1 MSKQFKITYDKLL
14 SLTNLQLKPYSDSKA
29 ELERSLDRTRAL
41 LKQLGSPDK
50 KLKFIHITGTSGK
63 GSTANMLHQI
73 LFEAGEKVGTYTS
86 PHTTS
91 YLERF
96 QTGDKLIDPKILS
109 DSIEEV
115 ISAYEQILEKG
126 SDELSFFELSTAVAL
141 HAFVKAGIKWCVL
154 EVGCGG
160 RYDATNVIP
169 TPRVAIIT
177 NIDLDHTELLGNTL
191 SEIAYEKAGI
201 IKNNG
206 VVFSG
211 ETRPTIRKIFMKEA
225 IKNNAALF
233 FIDPHHDVGARRALP
248 LQFGSH
254 QQHNSA
260 IAEAVARELEIPD
273 EIVAKAL
280 QSTKLL
286 PCRFETIQKNPT
298 VILDGAH
305 SPAKIKTTV
314 AMIKNQNLKP
324 HIIFGWTS
332 TKNPE
337 EIIKQLALVAE
348 SITTTRFDTQMRK
361 AANPFKLLGLV
372 PKSKRTSAFLDWRDA
387 LEHVE
392 KLVKFGGARPGS
404 AGKSDTIVITGSL
417 YLSGDMRAHWIPEE
431 QIIKNRSSFKK

>member
-1 MSKQFKITYDKLL
+1 MYEQYKIAYEKLL

-29 ELERSLDRTRAL
+29 ELELSLERTKAL
-41 LKQLGSPDK
+41 LAQLGNPEK
-50 KLKFIHITGTSGK
+50 ELKFIHITGTSGK

-73 LFEAGEKVGTYTS
+73 LLMNGETVGTYTS

-96 QTGDKLIDPKILS
+96 QTNDKLIDPKILTKAIN
-109 DSIEEV
+109 DTIE
-115 ISAYEQILEKG
+115 AYEKLLSRG
-126 SDELSFFELSTAVAL
+126 LSELSFFELSTAIAL
-141 HAFVKAGIKWCVL
+141 YAFVTAKMKWCIL

-201 IKNNG
+201 IKKNG

-211 ETRPTIRKIFMKEA
+211 ETRPAIKKIFMKEA

-233 FIDPHHDVGARRALP
+233 FINPP
-248 LQFGSH
+248 LETKTAIKLGSH
-254 QQHNSA
+254 QQHNAA
-260 IAEAVARELEIPD
+260 IAEAVAHELNISD
-273 EIVAKAL
+273 QIIYKAL

-286 PCRFETIQKNPT
+286 PCRFETMQKNPT

-324 HIIFGWTS
+324 RIIFGCTS

-337 EIIKQLALVAE
+337 EMIKQLAPIAE
-348 SITTTRFDTQMRK
+348 SITITRFDTGMRK
-361 AANPFKLLGLV
+361 AANPFKLLALV
-372 PKSKRTSAFLDWRDA
+372 PKQKRAGAFLDWRDA
-387 LEHVE
+387 LAHVE
-392 KLVKFGGARPGS
+392 KLAKSGGARPGS
-404 AGKSDTIVITGSL
+404 AGKSDTILVTGSL
-417 YLSGDMRAHWIPEE
+417 YLAGDMRTHWISEE
-431 QIIKNRSSFKK
+431 QILKNRSSFKK